1 MGASL
6 ALSAR
11 LGGGRRRRA
20 GLDAAA
26 GAGWVM
32 VGASGL
38 DERSGGAEAPRV
50 PVHRD
55 RGAEFRRA
63 LARLGRGAEAPR
75 VPVHRGRGAEA
86 PRVPVHRD
94 RGAEA
99 RRALLRLDRGAEARR
114 ALARLDR
121 GAEAPRALVRLDR
134 GVLRAQFAPMEAN
147 EARCLASLVAT
158 LTNRL
163 TAHADRAR

>member
-55 RGAEFRRA
+55 RGAE
-63 LARLGRGAEAPR
+63 
-75 VPVHRGRGAEA
+75 
-86 PRVPVHRD
+86 
-94 RGAEA
+94 A
-99 RRALLRLDRGAEARR
+99 RRALVRLDRGAEARR

-147 EARCLASLVAT
+147 EARCLASLGAT

-163 TAHADRAR
+163 TAHADRARRP

>member
-38 DERSGGAEAPRV
+38 DERSGGAEA
-50 PVHRD
+50 
-55 RGAEFRRA
+55 RRA
-63 LARLGRGAEAPR
+63 L
-75 VPVHRGRGAEA
+75 V
-86 PRVPVHRD
+86 
-94 RGAEA
+94 
-99 RRALLRLDRGAEARR
+99 RLDRGAEARR